1 MAGDGQPME
10 RLRVFLRGLPPG
22 ARAMLVAELERA
34 LLRGDDMPAAEFILD
49 ELRRD
54 ARKAGHKLPR
64 PGNASRLFFVPLEPF
79 LVDDA
84 PERKHRGRIS
94 RGSLAEI
101 WQWISRDLMPV
112 EAKAYSEQVNLLIA
126 AKEQNGA
133 EQLARAFQDRAL
145 QRLQDTLA
153 AVASDDKA
161 RRRLTAQIAV
171 PQALEV
177 VRDIHAILKV
187 RDALAVVGS
196 RLSATIT
203 NLADDQLENVK
214 ALLDSPLARHRDIF
228 LYALLMVL
236 SRLAV
241 PWQLIRLA
249 IKAAESDIAARIA
262 ETPFAVAVDIVLTDI
277 ERMVEDLAAALKGGR
292 SENVAAGLK
301 DIHDAVRA
309 LRTEMD
315 LSGDSSWARQLA
327 AIRAEVSEL
336 LTTEIENAPG
346 QVRRLL
352 RQRKASEIA
361 PDSALD
367 PIDVAEAEGAVSLV
381 GTCRNYASELALSE
395 VTLRAHSDLQNF
407 LDNGTSILLDTL
419 RVASPRE
426 RKFRQSQVD
435 AAVRFCARHF
445 GAEYAALLAK
455 AAEVAV
461 KEEPKL
467 AKA

>member
-22 ARAMLVAELERA
+22 ARAMLGAELERA

-54 ARKAGHKLPR
+54 ARKSGHKLPR
-64 PGNASRLFFVPLEPF
+64 PGNAARLFFVPLEPF

-84 PERKHRGRIS
+84 PARKHRGRIS
-94 RGSLAEI
+94 RACLGPV

-112 EAKAYSEQVNLLIA
+112 EAKAYAEQVNILLG

-133 EQLARAFQDRAL
+133 EQVARAFQDRAL
-145 QRLQDTLA
+145 TRLQDTLTA
-153 AVASDDKA
+153 IASDDKA
-161 RRRLTAQIAV
+161 RRRLAAQVAV
-171 PQALEV
+171 PQALET

-187 RDALAVVGS
+187 RDALGVVGS
-196 RLSATIT
+196 RLPATIA
-203 NLADDQLENVK
+203 NLAEDQLDNVK
-214 ALLDSPLARHRDIF
+214 TLLDSPLARHRDIF
-228 LYALLMVL
+228 LYALLVVL
-236 SRLAV
+236 SRLGV

-249 IKAAESDIAARIA
+249 IRAAESDVAARVA
-262 ETPFAVAVDIVLTDI
+262 ETPFAVAVDVVLTDI
-277 ERMVEDLAAALKGGR
+277 ERLVEDLRSALTSGR
-292 SENVAAGLK
+292 GEDVAARLK
-301 DIHDAVRA
+301 DIHDAARA

-315 LSGDSSWARQLA
+315 LSSDSPWARQLA
-327 AIRAEVSEL
+327 HIRSAVSDLLKAEVES
-336 LTTEIENAPG
+336 APSR
-346 QVRRLL
+346 VRRLL
-352 RQRKASEIA
+352 RQRKPSEIA

-367 PIDVAEAEGAVSLV
+367 PIDVAEAESAVSLV

-395 VTLRAHSDLQNF
+395 ATLKAHSDLQNF
-407 LDNGTSILLDTL
+407 LDNGTAILLDTL
-419 RVASPRE
+419 RAAAPRE